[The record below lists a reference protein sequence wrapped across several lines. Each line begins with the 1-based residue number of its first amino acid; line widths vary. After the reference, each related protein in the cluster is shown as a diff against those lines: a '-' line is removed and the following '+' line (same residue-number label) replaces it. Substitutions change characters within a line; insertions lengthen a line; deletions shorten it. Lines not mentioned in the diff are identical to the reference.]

1 MTRSHYHRS
10 VKMNRVHYYS
20 RAESDAFCLA
30 VVSFAYFMF
39 CIDWN
44 ASNWLTPKINSLHM
58 KWFAAACGTQ
68 VITSNLCPVQMM
80 MKWSKEMKSQTSEK
94 KNLGGTW
101 GSNALSIFLLLWQ
114 KIKILLKHACF
125 FCKNWRLFSQLRFLV
140 STAINFLI

>member
-1 MTRSHYHRS
+1 MKRSHYHRS

-39 CIDWN
+39 CIEWN
-44 ASNWLTPKINSLHM
+44 VSNWLTPKINSLHM

-80 MKWSKEMKSQTSEK
+80 MKWSKEMSQKSQTSEK

-114 KIKILLKHACF
+114 KIKIPLKQALF
-125 FCKNWRLFSQLRFLV
+125 FLQELAAFLSTMVFSFH
-140 STAINFLI
+140 SN